1 MKKQE
6 IKPSKKQEI
15 FFQEELDA
23 IQELIHAK
31 KYAKALDKI
40 KQVKENT
47 FWTMKQNDVLDQLDS
62 AVTRMYTKSVNN
74 EIISKMSKKD
84 ILNEALVKNKI
95 NLSLIDA
102 LVNNF
107 SNEIDK
113 EDIELYI
120 ADWLSSKII
129 NNVDKYYV
137 LSALKTIDKLA
148 NTKLIVYN
156 ANIGKPIEIVIKDWD
171 EDFHN
176 VKYYQ
181 DVFNEIEKYFFKNP
195 SYAKFAESIL
205 DTIALWHFGV
215 APEYKSDKLLKN
227 IIQYIEFLTQ
237 SKDIEDVEFFKWIE
251 SILRKQEI

>member
-1 MKKQE
+1 MLPSISITLSSNLSFKSDVFSILIWETYLYGKY
-6 IKPSKKQEI
+6 SKKSFIVFI
-15 FFQEELDA
+15 FNSSDISFSFCWSKF
-23 IQELIHAK
+23 LI
-31 KYAKALDKI
+31 
-40 KQVKENT
+40 E
-47 FWTMKQNDVLDQLDS
+47 
-62 AVTRMYTKSVNN
+62 
-74 EIISKMSKKD
+74 
-84 ILNEALVKNKI
+84 KNKSEACI
-95 NLSLIDA
+95 L
-102 LVNNF
+102 
-107 SNEIDK
+107 
-113 EDIELYI
+113 
-120 ADWLSSKII
+120 I

-156 ANIGKPIEIVIKDWD
+156 SNIGKPIEIVIKDWD

-215 APEYKSDKLLKN
+215 APEYKSDKLSKN